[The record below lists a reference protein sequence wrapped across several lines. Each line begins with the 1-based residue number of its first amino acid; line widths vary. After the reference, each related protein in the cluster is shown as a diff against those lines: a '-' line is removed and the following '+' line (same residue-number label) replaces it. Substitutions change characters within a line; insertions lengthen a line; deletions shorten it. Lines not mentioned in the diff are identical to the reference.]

1 MSSDHTQSYV
11 KLCNVVATF
20 HKTLICGTFFS
31 EKIDSSLWAEE
42 NGIFALLLL
51 LFISLLALLIMAFV
65 EVVMCVREVVSGAT
79 DAANII
85 LPRCPNAHPWC
96 EALSS
101 SSSSLPSMAATLM
114 PRTGLW
120 QSVVQCSFIPNIFY
134 KLKLSSKTLGVITM
148 ICMHDNARKCNF

>member
-96 EALSS
+96 DHHRHNHHNHHRHHRHRHRHRHPAQLPWTWCSS
-101 SSSSLPSMAATLM
+101 VWGFIIYPKHKQLYWFPGLVNQSL
-114 PRTGLW
+114 
-120 QSVVQCSFIPNIFY
+120 
-134 KLKLSSKTLGVITM
+134 ITT
-148 ICMHDNARKCNF
+148 NLQT